1 MFRYVDC
8 SQNRNRGGRGNGH
21 QGGSQPRDFA
31 PKPQSQGAFKQPQ
44 NPGQQQQQQQRKR
57 PNQPPQGQPQNKK
70 SRGASNGNRGGR
82 GGGNQQH
89 R

>member
-44 NPGQQQQQQQRKR
+44 NPGQQQQQQRKR